1 MKRILGLV
9 ATGLIFAATAG
20 AGIRTVNVVPVPV
33 DTTNAGDGIVEV
45 FVPDDGIAEVFVP
58 TEAEK
63 AAIEAWKAD
72 FNK

>member
-1 MKRILGLV
+1 MKKLSILVLSAIFV
-9 ATGLIFAATAG
+9 ATAAC
-20 AGIRTVNVVPVPV
+20 AGIKTVNVVPVPTSEGYV
-33 DTTNAGDGIVEV
+33 GDGIEEV